1 MFENNN
7 QNFNNNNFNGNLV
20 MNNNQNFNNTD
31 YNSNQT
37 FDNNNQNM
45 NNYNYP
51 GSIPNYGSNQNMMGS
66 FPNQVVPEQ
75 NLDVPPVLD
84 PIKPLSSTNDN
95 LAPSMD
101 ALNPM
106 NIMPKNLP
114 NEQLNQ
120 VQISENNEDEDDS
133 TDASGGNYNPIF
145 NNQMDTSNFGA
156 NFSINNNYNVLPT
169 GSINNISPQP
179 QQINEYNKN
188 LNIPPVSEQQVTNFF
203 ESQSLTDGYNVTND
217 IPYNSSFDNQPST
230 KMSSNYENNVPIQ
243 PDMKT
248 STNNTS
254 LESVEPAFNQ
264 SLKNEQFINQESIN
278 VNPVNDNEPLSQD
291 LMPNEETTNRLDNN
305 VEISDIKL
313 SEEKQEEDSD
323 YLGLDSSYTEPDMLE
338 IMDLESTDDNSE
350 KIDIEAKEELDTENI
365 ESLSNSTLTIEES
378 IEKIKNL
385 IKEIKNTGVNI
396 KLEEFDFEEMYQLVV
411 KIDK

>member
-66 FPNQVVPEQ
+66 FPNQVMPEQ

-84 PIKPLSSTNDN
+84 PIKPLSSTNNN

-106 NIMPKNLP
+106 NIMPESLP

-120 VQISENNEDEDDS
+120 VPTPGNPEPIDNGD
-133 TDASGGNYNPIF
+133 GNYNPIF
-145 NNQMDTSNFGA
+145 NNQMDSGNFGA
-156 NFSINNNYNVLPT
+156 SFSINNNYNVLPT
-169 GSINNISPQP
+169 EPINDTSLQS
-179 QQINEYNKN
+179 QQINEYN
-188 LNIPPVSEQQVTNFF
+188 LNIPPVSEQQVTNSF
-203 ESQSLTDGYNVTND
+203 ESQPLIDGYNATHD
-217 IPYNSSFDNQPST
+217 IPSNASFDNQPST
-230 KMSSNYENNVPIQ
+230 NMPLNYENNIPLQ
-243 PDMKT
+243 PNIKT

-254 LESVEPAFNQ
+254 LESVEPAFNPVLE
-264 SLKNEQFINQESIN
+264 SEQFINQESIN
-278 VNPVNDNEPLSQD
+278 VNPLNDNEPLSQD
-291 LMPNEETTNRLDNN
+291 LMPNEETTNGLDNN

>member
-66 FPNQVVPEQ
+66 FPNQVMPEQ

-84 PIKPLSSTNDN
+84 PIKPLSSTNNN

-106 NIMPKNLP
+106 NIMPESLP

-120 VQISENNEDEDDS
+120 VQTPGNPEPIDNGD
-133 TDASGGNYNPIF
+133 GNYNPIF
-145 NNQMDTSNFGA
+145 NNQMDSSNFGA
-156 NFSINNNYNVLPT
+156 SFSINNNYNVLPT
-169 GSINNISPQP
+169 EPINDTSLQS
-179 QQINEYNKN
+179 QQINEYN
-188 LNIPPVSEQQVTNFF
+188 LNIPPVSEQQVTNSF
-203 ESQSLTDGYNVTND
+203 ESQPLIDGYNATHD
-217 IPYNSSFDNQPST
+217 IPSNASFDNQPST
-230 KMSSNYENNVPIQ
+230 NMPLNYENNIPLQ
-243 PDMKT
+243 PNIKT

-254 LESVEPAFNQ
+254 LESVEPAFNPVLE
-264 SLKNEQFINQESIN
+264 SEQFINQESIN
-278 VNPVNDNEPLSQD
+278 VNPLNDNEPLSQD
-291 LMPNEETTNRLDNN
+291 LMPNEETTNGLDNN